1 MWCGKISISLW
12 RVRLHCL
19 VIGHARVEIDGELAY
34 IPGWDGVWVCGGL
47 GCASVRVVSNDRGMV
62 GRGGDPLPHPWVE
75 SALAACEEEEA
86 ET

>member
-1 MWCGKISISLW
+1 MVDHISVPARIALPSY
-12 RVRLHCL
+12 
-19 VIGHARVEIDGELAY
+19 GHARVEIDGELAY